1 MSDFYL
7 RIGVPL
13 DAPSPLFFGSLAA
26 AIWLVYLF
34 CERKFAERI
43 FTGSNDYIYQLLPQ
57 HLATKEEY
65 FRGFLIYF
73 GTMAVFVTLLSLVG
87 PNNLEPLHILPPKEI
102 SYLAVPLIIAFVL
115 MGALPNV
122 PGLVLIEKL
131 LRQYAHERAYIPHAA
146 RATAERL
153 AAADFEFSSYAKEAL
168 RSPEMRG
175 VKPEDFTQPRYSL
188 ELAWA
193 RLCCLIFVQ
202 KSVRMEHVFEA
213 LDAGLLRDYESDLEL
228 IESQKQSMEAQVA
241 TYRKMRAR
249 DPSYSNETLRRDIA
263 DKLYKLYILLGCA
276 VRLKA
281 QPREDID
288 RALRPLGF
296 KLAHAARRE
305 DTRDLKLM
313 GLAAVAAS
321 AGLLDLAGAGLGQL
335 GLWQMSPVF
344 PQTVFQPFVD
354 TASTLVPY
362 ATAITIA
369 DLMRRHL
376 VNKGS
381 WFAAHRAHPRAN
393 SANYVRV
400 AAVCGVAGYLGL
412 ILWGLALAPPT
423 QDSFKIEVPYAL
435 LAMVTGGFYV
445 YHLDNAQMGRW
456 PSRPWVLGAQ
466 GILTGLC
473 GLIAAFGTW
482 QVMFGNASVAI
493 DKIILTAVISAAAG
507 LALAW
512 YIPKAAATTLYDP
525 LAEASNE
532 RVRAVEMAAQE
543 RLDPA
548 MAASWLDKELPI
560 LKGKSPRAA
569 AAAHVEG
576 LEHAISLLQGPQS
589 ATAIGFR
596 ADRDRNPVPDDLVD
610 PDRRMI
616 KRRVKPPNLAAAS
629 EAERV
634 GASES
639 LPN

>member
-13 DAPSPLFFGSLAA
+13 DAPSPLFFASLAA

-43 FTGSNDYIYQLLPQ
+43 VTGSNDYIYQLLPQ
-57 HLATKEEY
+57 YLATKEEY

-73 GTMAVFVTLLSLVG
+73 GTMALFVTLLSLIG
-87 PNNLEPLHILPPKEI
+87 PHNLEPLHILQPKEI
-102 SYLAVPLIIAFVL
+102 SDLAVPLIIAFVL

-153 AAADFEFSSYAKEAL
+153 AAADFDFSSYAKEAL

-175 VKPEDFTQPRYSL
+175 VKPEDFTRPRYSL

-202 KSVRMEHVFEA
+202 KSVRMEHVFDS

-228 IESQKQSMEAQVA
+228 IESQKQSMETQVA

-354 TASTLVPY
+354 TASALVPY

-381 WFAAHRAHPRAN
+381 WFGAHGARRTS

-400 AAVCGVAGYLGL
+400 AAVCGVAGYVGL

-423 QDSFKIEVPYAL
+423 QDSFKIEIPYAL

-445 YHLDNAQMGRW
+445 YHLDNAEMGRR
-456 PSRPWVLGAQ
+456 PSRPWILGAQ

-482 QVMFGNASVAI
+482 QVIFGTASVAI

-512 YIPKAAATTLYDP
+512 YIPKAAAATLYDP
-525 LAEASNE
+525 LTEASNE
-532 RVRAVEMAAQE
+532 RIQAVETASQE
-543 RLDPA
+543 RLGPA
-548 MAASWLDKELPI
+548 MAASWLDKELAI

-569 AAAHVEG
+569 AAANVEG
-576 LEHAISLLQGPQS
+576 LEHAISLLQGPQT
-589 ATAIGFR
+589 ATAIGFL
-596 ADRDRNPVPDDLVD
+596 ADRDRNPVAHDLVD
-610 PDRRMI
+610 PDRRMLND
-616 KRRVKPPNLAAAS
+616 RVNPASLAADS
-629 EAERV
+629 EALDSSV
-634 GASES
+634 N
-639 LPN
+639 L

>member
-1 MSDFYL
+1 MSDFHL

-13 DAPSPLFFGSLAA
+13 DAPSPLFFASLAA

-43 FTGSNDYIYQLLPQ
+43 VTGSNDYIYQLLPQ

-73 GTMAVFVTLLSLVG
+73 GTMALFVTLLSLIG
-87 PNNLEPLHILPPKEI
+87 PNNLEPLQILQPKQI
-102 SYLAVPLIIAFVL
+102 SYLAVPLMIAFVL

-153 AAADFEFSSYAKEAL
+153 AAADFDFSSYAKEAL
-168 RSPEMRG
+168 RSSEMRG
-175 VKPEDFTQPRYSL
+175 VKPEDFTQPPYSL

-193 RLCCLIFVQ
+193 RLCCLLFVQ
-202 KSVRMEHVFEA
+202 KSVRMEHVFES
-213 LDAGLLRDYESDLEL
+213 LDAGLLRDYGSDLEL

-241 TYRKMRAR
+241 AYRKMRAR

-321 AGLLDLAGAGLGQL
+321 ALLLDLAGAGLGQL

-376 VNKGS
+376 VNMGS
-381 WFAAHRAHPRAN
+381 WFAAHPAHRRTN

-400 AAVCGVAGYLGL
+400 AAVCGVAGYVGL

-445 YHLDNAQMGRW
+445 YHLDNAEMRRW
-456 PSRPWVLGAQ
+456 PSRRWVLGAQ

-482 QVMFGNASVAI
+482 QVMFATPAI

-507 LALAW
+507 VALAW
-512 YIPKAAATTLYDP
+512 YIPKAAATALYCP

-532 RVRAVEMAAQE
+532 RVRAVETASQE
-543 RLDPA
+543 RLGLA

-569 AAAHVEG
+569 AAANVEG
-576 LEHAISLLQGPQS
+576 LEHAISLLQGPQT
-589 ATAIGFR
+589 ATPIGFL
-596 ADRDRNPVPDDLVD
+596 ADRDRNPVPDDVAD
-610 PDRRMI
+610 PVRWMLKGRMN
-616 KRRVKPPNLAAAS
+616 PANLAASS
-629 EAERV
+629 EAERA
-634 GASES
+634 GSSGS
-639 LPN
+639 LAN

>member
-1 MSDFYL
+1 MSEFYL

-73 GTMAVFVTLLSLVG
+73 GTMALFVTLLSLIG

-153 AAADFEFSSYAKEAL
+153 AAADFDFSSYAKEAL

-335 GLWQMSPVF
+335 GLWQMSAVF

-354 TASTLVPY
+354 TASTLVAY

-376 VNKGS
+376 VNMGS
-381 WFAAHRAHPRAN
+381 WFAAHPAHRRTN

-400 AAVCGVAGYLGL
+400 AAVCGVAGYVGL

-445 YHLDNAQMGRW
+445 YHLDNAEMRRW
-456 PSRPWVLGAQ
+456 PSRRWVLGAQ

-482 QVMFGNASVAI
+482 QVMFATPAI